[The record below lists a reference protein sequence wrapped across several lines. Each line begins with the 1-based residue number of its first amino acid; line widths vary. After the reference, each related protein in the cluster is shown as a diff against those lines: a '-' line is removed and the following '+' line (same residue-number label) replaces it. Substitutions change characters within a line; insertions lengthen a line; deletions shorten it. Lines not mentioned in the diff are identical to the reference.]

1 MPRGARIQLPDDIS
15 HVVARGVGH
24 QAIYRDGLDRRRF
37 MRLLGKIVLARRWRC
52 LTYCLMGNHYHLV
65 VQLREPNLSV
75 GMQELNGAYAR
86 WFNDRHGRVGHL
98 FESRYWSKTVR
109 HEAHMIGLA
118 RYVALNPVRAGV
130 APTPAQW
137 RWSAHRALI
146 GADPAWIVD
155 VAATLSHFDEDPV
168 RGRARYV
175 DAVSGV
181 EPPRIHG
188 VDVLLAETMAWPER
202 GRAVVRA
209 HRELGYSVAQI
220 AELLRC
226 TDRTVRNWLARVEK
240 GV

>member
-1 MPRGARIQLPDDIS
+1 VPRGARIQLPDDIS
-15 HVVARGVGH
+15 HVVARGVGQ
-24 QAIYRDGLDRRRF
+24 QAIYRDDLDRRRF

-86 WFNDRHGRVGHL
+86 GFNDRHGRVGHL
-98 FESRYWSKTVR
+98 FEGRYWSKT
-109 HEAHMIGLA
+109 
-118 RYVALNPVRAGV
+118 
-130 APTPAQW
+130 
-137 RWSAHRALI
+137 
-146 GADPAWIVD
+146 
-155 VAATLSHFDEDPV
+155 DEDPV

-202 GRAVVRA
+202 SRAVVRA

-220 AELLRC
+220 AEFLRC
-226 TDRTVRNWLARVEK
+226 TDRTVRNCLARVEK